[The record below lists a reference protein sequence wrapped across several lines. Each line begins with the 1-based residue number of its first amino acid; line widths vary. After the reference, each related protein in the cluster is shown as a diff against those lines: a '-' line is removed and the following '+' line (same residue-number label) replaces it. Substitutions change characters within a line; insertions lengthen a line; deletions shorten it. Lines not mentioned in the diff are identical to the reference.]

1 LIILL
6 LRSLKSQL
14 PLLALLLVCAAVA
27 VSAQQ
32 ARPKAAP
39 APPAPPARPAEPA
52 DAPRPAPPPPQIV
65 TVLHRLS
72 GIKLMRWLHRTG
84 APVAAIVELE
94 NENATDTEMHVS
106 ITAGFAVGD
115 GQNIVASLP
124 RAEAEVSASMARLP
138 ETLAGSAIAPPA
150 QSADM
155 TIMRPDGSQWTAGY
169 VGQDG
174 LTGLS
179 LLRIDGQKLPC
190 VPDAQEEKLAIG
202 QRVRLYAPEPAGRA
216 NAGQS
221 SNLYLRLGETE
232 GRLAAITRSPSGRIT
247 HLTVRA
253 PNLSPSINGGIAIN
267 DAGETVGIVEISS
280 ASEARILP
288 AQLVRRAA
296 ERILARRSSVPRPVL
311 GVRGRAV
318 TAASLL
324 QFTTGGWS
332 QAEAI
337 ALMGKGQGLLLTTV
351 VPNTPAAWADLRP
364 GDIILSVNNSEIK
377 SAEDFS
383 SVLSE
388 SGGDNLLFTVLRGEK
403 FRPFELPS
411 LPPFPP
417 IDLSIIDRIPSP
429 PPIPP
434 IRLKP
439 FKLSSLHKPLM
450 PIAVPINFDFSFKLS
465 QTDFQ
470 SLLAPPARKPGHAD
484 PFAGRGMETIPLA
497 ATAAE
502 QRGARAGVLVIS
514 VAASSDAAAAGLRE
528 GDLIETVN
536 GRLLA
541 QPSRPDA
548 SFAPDASLSL
558 GIVRRG
564 QRLSINLPAKEKKP

>member
-1 LIILL
+1 LSILL
-6 LRSLKSQL
+6 FRSLKNQL
-14 PLLALLLVCAAVA
+14 PLLVLLLCATVS

-39 APPAPPARPAEPA
+39 APPSPPARPAEPA
-52 DAPRPAPPPPQIV
+52 GAVRPAPPQIV

-94 NENATDTEMHVS
+94 GENATDTQMHVS

-124 RAEAEVSASMARLP
+124 RAEVEVSASMARLP
-138 ETLAGSAIAPPA
+138 ETLAESAIAPPA
-150 QSADM
+150 QAADM

-169 VGQDG
+169 VGLDG

-179 LLRIDGQKLPC
+179 LLRIDGQKLPA
-190 VPDAQEEKLAIG
+190 VPDAPEEKLTIG

-216 NAGQS
+216 DGGAS
-221 SNLYLRLGETE
+221 SSLYLRLGETE
-232 GRLAAITRSPSGRIT
+232 GRLATITRSPSGHIT

-253 PNLSPSINGGIAIN
+253 PNLSPKINGGIAIN
-267 DAGETVGIVEISS
+267 DAGETVGIIETSTT
-280 ASEARILP
+280 SEARILP

-296 ERILARRSSVPRPVL
+296 ERVLARRSSVPRPVL
-311 GVRGRAV
+311 GVGGRAV
-318 TAASLL
+318 TAASLV

-377 SAEDFS
+377 TAEDFS

-403 FRPFELPS
+403 LRPFGPPS
-411 LPPFPP
+411 VPPFPP
-417 IDLSIIDRIPSP
+417 IELPTIDRIPTLP
-429 PPIPP
+429 PMPP

-439 FKLSSLHKPLM
+439 FKLSSLRKPLI
-450 PIAVPINFDFSFKLS
+450 PIAVPVNFDFSFKMS
-465 QTDFQ
+465 PTDFP
-470 SLLAPPARKPGHAD
+470 SFVVPPARKPGHSD
-484 PFAGRGMETIPLA
+484 PFTGRGMETIPLA
-497 ATAAE
+497 TTAAE
-502 QRGARAGVLVIS
+502 RRGARAGVLVIS
-514 VAASSDAAAAGLRE
+514 VAASSPAAAAGLRE
-528 GDLIETVN
+528 GDVIETVN
-536 GRLLA
+536 GRLLSQA
-541 QPSRPDA
+541 SRPDA